1 MMKCNTQVQLN
12 EIMDFFKD
20 YKATAAGYRQVQMG
34 IERVRANNLWLRG
47 HEEEVAVWFKE
58 HEKLKS

>member
-1 MMKCNTQVQLN
+1 
-12 EIMDFFKD
+12 MDFFKD

-34 IERVRANNLWLRG
+34 IERVRANNLWLRN